1 MKFLIKVSCEESEPL
16 RSFLQSQFPMAYV
29 CICGFDTLATEVLE
43 RADSVDR
50 PFDFIIIDISF
61 RRIDAFLNSGE
72 REGLIEYY
80 NANRSR
86 LEGKVIF
93 LYGEEQNKK
102 GIIEMFGE
110 EKLKGIS
117 FFTTKSE
124 KGDLP
129 RINREEIKNWLK
141 EKI

>member
-1 MKFLIKVSCEESEPL
+1 MKFLIKVSCEESESL
-16 RSFLQSQFPMAYV
+16 RSFLQSQFPMIYV
-29 CICGFDTLATEVLE
+29 CICGFDELIMEVLE

-72 REGLIEYY
+72 REGLIKYY

-93 LYGEEQNKK
+93 LYGEEWDKK

-117 FFTTKSE
+117 FFTTTPE
-124 KGDLP
+124 KGGP
-129 RINREEIKNWLK
+129 SRINREEIKKWLK
-141 EKI
+141 DKI